1 MQASDEQGFRYTDE
15 VSMKDS
21 QEDEETSV
29 QYEQELKRS
38 IHLLKISQD
47 SQMAETAFEL
57 IKKSRDQLIT
67 FQHGKWT
74 IVLNAIAGSCFLNQR
89 VLSQTEMYDFLTVAV
104 TTSLQ
109 ARTKTI
115 DNIIFRIYKDI
126 MANYESAD
134 EKLKMA
140 YPKLIVDVVAI
151 LVKGL
156 DTRGNKIALHNL
168 EHYYQTRKTD
178 AISSTFATTS
188 ETPVATATAT
198 AATATA
204 TAAAASIKSIKRDVK
219 REKPFSS
226 AHIEPYP
233 GKGEEEAKLIEVL
246 TKITNRNKKDIQA
259 SVAKLERRDVTR
271 IKDLSKNYNRIQ
283 EYSKLITDKG
293 HMQKL
298 KVSLEKDA
306 GKGLSRHQIQHA
318 ANSVRKVKL
327 YVENVL
333 DGKFKP
339 HGSYGINHTKHN
351 LEYGYLIVGLMH
363 SSRKRPATT

>member
-1 MQASDEQGFRYTDE
+1 
-15 VSMKDS
+15 MKDS
-21 QEDEETSV
+21 QDDRETSA

-38 IHLLKISQD
+38 ILILKINQD
-47 SQMAETAFEL
+47 SQIARTAYEL
-57 IKKSRDQLIT
+57 IEKSYDQLT
-67 FQHGKWT
+67 TLQHGKW
-74 IVLNAIAGSCFLNQR
+74 IIALDALASSFFLNKR

-109 ARTKTI
+109 VRTKTI
-115 DNIIFRIYKDI
+115 DNMIFRIYKDI
-126 MANYESAD
+126 MANYESTD
-134 EKLKMA
+134 EKLKIA

-156 DTRGNKIALHNL
+156 DTRGNKIAQHNL
-168 EHYYQTRKTD
+168 EHYYQSRKSD
-178 AISSTFATTS
+178 VMNSTFVTTT

-198 AATATA
+198 AA
-204 TAAAASIKSIKRDVK
+204 SIKSLKRNVK
-219 REKPFSS
+219 REKPVPS
-226 AHIEPYP
+226 ADI
-233 GKGEEEAKLIEVL
+233 GEEEAKLIEVL

-271 IKDLSKNYNRIQ
+271 IKDLCKNYSRIQ
-283 EYSKLITDKG
+283 EYSKLITEKG
-293 HMQKL
+293 QLQNL
-298 KVSLEKDA
+298 KASLEKDV

-318 ANSVRKVKL
+318 ANSVRKVRL

-351 LEYGYLIVGLMH
+351 LEYGYLIVGFMQ
-363 SSRKRPATT
+363 SSRKRPATEGGRT